1 MNVIR
6 PIRLGDLDAL
16 VKLAQT
22 AGVGFTSLPPVAEFL
37 QAKIELS
44 ERSFAESVGKPGHE
58 RYMFV
63 LEDSDSGRVGGCCA
77 VEAACGLDEPFYNY
91 RIGTTVHA
99 SRELKIYNLTPTLYL
114 TNDYTG
120 ASVLCSLYLAPDVR
134 AGGNGHLLSRSR
146 FMLMAQFAQR
156 FAPKVIAEMRGVS
169 DENGRSPFWE
179 GLGRHFFTIDYGRAE
194 HLVGMGNKA
203 FIAELMPKHPIYA
216 LLLSPEARA
225 VMGKVH
231 AQTLPALH
239 LLERENFRMQGY
251 IDIFD
256 GGPTVEAP
264 LPEIRSIKRSRLVKA
279 EPGQDKNPVPH
290 LVANTKLDE
299 FRCLL
304 ADLSPSGMSAP
315 LSKVQLEA
323 LRVKAGD
330 SVRVTVL

>member
-1 MNVIR
+1 
-6 PIRLGDLDAL
+6 
-16 VKLAQT
+16 
-22 AGVGFTSLPPVAEFL
+22 
-37 QAKIELS
+37 
-44 ERSFAESVGKPGHE
+44 
-58 RYMFV
+58 
-63 LEDSDSGRVGGCCA
+63 
-77 VEAACGLDEPFYNY
+77 
-91 RIGTTVHA
+91 
-99 SRELKIYNLTPTLYL
+99 
-114 TNDYTG
+114 
-120 ASVLCSLYLAPDVR
+120 
-134 AGGNGHLLSRSR
+134 
-146 FMLMAQFAQR
+146 
-156 FAPKVIAEMRGVS
+156 
-169 DENGRSPFWE
+169 
-179 GLGRHFFTIDYGRAE
+179 
-194 HLVGMGNKA
+194 
-203 FIAELMPKHPIYA
+203 MPKHPIYA